1 MSDLTS
7 IEKMKIEKYLGMGSG
22 YVLDFS
28 NRTFQEFI
36 LENTGLDIYDD
47 KYDFASGSKANR
59 LRAFWKEEPNYIVG
73 KLLKDFVEYWEARKL
88 IDYNYREEKDNDA
101 LKDEVLKIASRL
113 MENSPVENID
123 AIKPLTD
130 ERDFTTLAN
139 TIRDSIYK
147 NQPEL
152 ALDRLHTFVTKYVR
166 ELCNRHG
173 VVCDRTKPLHSIF
186 GEYIKKLKEKGAIQ
200 SIMTERI
207 LKMSISILESFND
220 VRNNQSFAHDN
231 ILLNYNES
239 VLIFNNV
246 SSTIRF
252 IESIEKSLDL
262 EKKKKEIDTEWDEI
276 PF

>member
-7 IEKMKIEKYLGMGSG
+7 IEKIKIEKYLGMESG

-47 KYDFASGSKANR
+47 KYNYASGSKANR
-59 LRAFWKEEPNYIVG
+59 LRALWKKEPNYIVG

-88 IDYNYREEKDNDA
+88 ISYPSQRDDDTA
-101 LKDEVLKIASRL
+101 LKNEVLKIASRL
-113 MENSPVENID
+113 IENSPIENID
-123 AIKPLTD
+123 AIRPITD
-130 ERDFTTLAN
+130 EKDFTTLAN
-139 TIRDSIYK
+139 TIRESIYK

-152 ALDRLHTFVTKYVR
+152 ALDRLHTFVTKYIRV
-166 ELCNRHG
+166 LCHRHG
-173 VVCDRTKPLHSIF
+173 VVCDRSKPLHSIF

-200 SIMTERI
+200 SVMTERI

-231 ILLNYNES
+231 TILNFNES

-252 IESIEKSLDL
+252 IESIEKALDI
-262 EKKKKEIDTEWDEI
+262 EKKKEEIDTEWNDI

>member
-7 IEKMKIEKYLGMGSG
+7 IEKMKIEKYLGMESG

-28 NRTFQEFI
+28 NRTFQDFI

-47 KYDFASGSKANR
+47 KYNYASGSKANR
-59 LRAFWKEEPNYIVG
+59 LRAFWKEEPNHIVG
-73 KLLKDFVEYWEARKL
+73 KLLNDFVEYWQARKL
-88 IDYNYREEKDNDA
+88 VNYSFQRHDDTTLEN
-101 LKDEVLKIASRL
+101 EVLKIAFRL
-113 MENSPVENID
+113 TKNSPVENID
-123 AIKPLTD
+123 AIKAITD
-130 ERDFTTLAN
+130 EKEFTILAN

-152 ALDRLHTFVTKYVR
+152 ALDRLHTFVTKYIR
-166 ELCNRHG
+166 AFCHRHG
-173 VVCDRTKPLHSIF
+173 VVCDRSKPLHSIF

-200 SIMTERI
+200 SRMAERI

-231 ILLNYNES
+231 SLLNYNES

-252 IESIEKSLDL
+252 IESIEKTLDI
-262 EKKKKEIDTEWDEI
+262 EKKTEQIDTKWDDI

>member
-7 IEKMKIEKYLGMGSG
+7 IEKMKIEKYLGMESG

-36 LENTGLDIYDD
+36 LENTSLDIYDD
-47 KYDFASGSKANR
+47 KYDYASGSKANR

-88 IDYNYREEKDNDA
+88 INYPSQRDDNTA

-123 AIKPLTD
+123 AIKAITD
-130 ERDFTTLAN
+130 EKDFTTLAN
-139 TIRDSIYK
+139 TIRESIYK

-152 ALDRLHTFVTKYVR
+152 ALDRLHTFVTKYIR
-166 ELCNRHG
+166 ELCHRHG
-173 VVCDRTKPLHSIF
+173 VVCDRSKPLHSIF
-186 GEYIKKLKEKGAIQ
+186 GEYIKKLKEKCAIQ
-200 SIMTERI
+200 SVMTERI

-231 ILLNYNES
+231 SLLNFNES

-252 IESIEKSLDL
+252 IESIEKALDI
-262 EKKKKEIDTEWDEI
+262 EKKKEEIDTEWDDI

>member
-7 IEKMKIEKYLGMGSG
+7 IEKMKIEKYLGMESG

-47 KYDFASGSKANR
+47 KYDYASGSKANR
-59 LRAFWKEEPNYIVG
+59 LRAFWKEEPNHIVG

-88 IDYNYREEKDNDA
+88 INYSSQRDDDTA

-113 MENSPVENID
+113 TENSPVENID
-123 AIKPLTD
+123 AIKPITD
-130 ERDFTTLAN
+130 EKNFATLAN
-139 TIRDSIYK
+139 TIRESIYK

-152 ALDRLHTFVTKYVR
+152 ALDRLHTFVTKYIR

-173 VVCDRTKPLHSIF
+173 VVCDRSKPLHSIF

-200 SIMTERI
+200 SVMAERI

-231 ILLNYNES
+231 SLLNYNES

-252 IESIEKSLDL
+252 IESIEKTLDI
-262 EKKKKEIDTEWDEI
+262 EERKGEIDTEWDDI

>member
-7 IEKMKIEKYLGMGSG
+7 IEKIKIEKYLGMESG

-47 KYDFASGSKANR
+47 KYDYASGSKANR

-88 IDYNYREEKDNDA
+88 INYSSQRDDDKA
-101 LKDEVLKIASRL
+101 LKGEVLKIASRL
-113 MENSPVENID
+113 TENSPVENID
-123 AIKPLTD
+123 AIKPITD
-130 ERDFTTLAN
+130 EKDFATLAN
-139 TIRDSIYK
+139 TIRETIYK

-152 ALDRLHTFVTKYVR
+152 ALDRLHTFVTKYIRV
-166 ELCNRHG
+166 LCKRHG
-173 VVCDRTKPLHSIF
+173 VVCDRKKPLHSIF

-200 SIMTERI
+200 SVMAERI

-231 ILLNYNES
+231 SLLNHNES
-239 VLIFNNV
+239 ILIFNNV

-252 IESIEKSLDL
+252 IESIEKTLDI
-262 EKKKKEIDTEWDEI
+262 EKKKEQIDIEWGDI